1 MSRFETK
8 PGVKVPRPEDT
19 RPKRFYKAAG
29 TTPADGGFAVT
40 LDGRPV
46 RTVMKRPLVLPT
58 KKLAEAV
65 AAEWDAQGERVDPPS
80 MPLTRL
86 SNVTV
91 DQAGERRDAFI
102 AEVLKYAETD
112 LLRHR
117 ADGPGELV
125 ETQTRVWQPFLDWAE
140 QDLGA
145 HLPAVTGILPADT
158 RPEALDAL
166 KARAEIYDDWRLT
179 ALVQAASLSCSAV
192 LGFALV
198 EGKADGETVFAA
210 SRVDEDFQASQWGED
225 SEAAAAAA
233 VLKGELQACA
243 RLLAALG

>member
-8 PGVKVPRPEDT
+8 PGVKVPKPEDT
-19 RPKRFYKAAG
+19 RPKRFYKTAG
-29 TTPADGGFAVT
+29 TEAVDDGFAVM

-58 KKLAEAV
+58 EKLADAV
-65 AAEWDAQGERVDPPS
+65 AAEWAAQGERIDPPS

-86 SNVTV
+86 ANVTI

-102 AEVLKYAETD
+102 AEVLKYAGTD

-117 ADGPGELV
+117 AEGPGELV
-125 ETQTRVWQPFLDWAE
+125 EIQTRVWQPFLDWAE
-140 QDLGA
+140 QTLGA

-158 RPEALDAL
+158 RPEALTAL
-166 KARAEIYDDWRLT
+166 RARAATYDDWRLT
-179 ALVQAASLSCSAV
+179 ALVQTASLSCSAV

-198 EGKADGETVFAA
+198 EGEADGETVFGT
-210 SRVDEDFQASQWGED
+210 SRVDEDFQVSQWGED
-225 SEAAAAAA
+225 SEAAEAAA
-233 VLKGELQACA
+233 VLKGEILACE
-243 RLLAALG
+243 RLIAAL